1 MTGLL
6 PGYKKCFFCGPA
18 TGGLALGLQHAD
30 GAVFCEFTAD
40 QKYQGYDGVM
50 HGGIVSGILDEV
62 MWWALFMETKI
73 ITATSK
79 IEVEFRRPIICGE
92 AYRAKGQVLRS
103 VHGTYNVSG
112 LIENASGHVCAK
124 AHGFYRKTKGFTV
137 EDIIRHLDFRGVSPE
152 VRALFQLTEG
162 MLSNDARNKT
172 SYH

>member
-18 TGGLALGLQHAD
+18 TGGLALELQHAA

-62 MWWALFMETKI
+62 MWWALFMETRL

-92 AYRAKGQVLRS
+92 AYRAKGQALRS
-103 VHGTYNVSG
+103 AHGTYIVSG
-112 LIENASGHVCAK
+112 LIEDAPGRACAK
-124 AHGFYRKTKGFTV
+124 ARGFYRKTKGFTI
-137 EDIIRHLDFRGVSPE
+137 EDITGHLDFRGVSPE
-152 VRALFQLTEG
+152 VRALFQLTEKG
-162 MLSNDARNKT
+162 RAP
-172 SYH
+172 